1 MGIDKMKLKQKL
13 ASSQVILLGFYVYL
27 IFSGV
32 VPILPSFLNLKI
44 DSRGTVYFTIL
55 FIVTGLVI
63 LNAITY
69 SRLLSK
75 ERKLK
80 A

>member
-1 MGIDKMKLKQKL
+1 MGIDNMKLKQKL
-13 ASSQVILLGFYVYL
+13 ASSQVILLGVYVYL
-27 IFSGV
+27 IFSWV
-32 VPILPSFLNLKI
+32 VPILPSFLNPKI
-44 DSRGTVYFTIL
+44 HNQGTVYFTIL
-55 FIVTGLVI
+55 FIVTGLLI
-63 LNAITY
+63 LNTIAY